1 MICNECVYYHRYIK
15 YLKDVMPKNINDLN
29 LMILL
34 KYLHLVYP
42 YVDVVLLMSLCINNK
57 LYFKTLLYFN
67 TEKVQNIS

>member
-34 KYLHLVYP
+34 NYLHLVYP
-42 YVDVVLLMSLCINNK
+42 YVDVVLLMFLCINNK